1 MAGRGTRVGVRTATR
16 DTLLAAAEHVF
27 ADKGIDGAR
36 IEDIAARARVAVGTI
51 YNYFGDSAQLLKALI
66 NQRRKD
72 LLSRLDQAMADARRR
87 RAPWSGQVEA
97 FIRTTLDCTREHHR
111 FYAILMQ
118 CESRATSPV
127 IGAVSAAFY
136 SRAEALVQRGVRLG
150 LVRESDASILP
161 AVLVT
166 MCRAPLMHLRAKPDA
181 AWTDD
186 LDDQMLRFF
195 CALVRSEPD
204 PERHRDPERQ
214 RDDNQR
220 RTLGRPV
227 WKALIKASKP
237 RRHSR

>member
-1 MAGRGTRVGVRTATR
+1 MPGRGTRVGVRTATR

-27 ADKGIDGAR
+27 AEKGIDGAR

-66 NQRRKD
+66 HQRRKD
-72 LLSRLDQAMADARRR
+72 LLSRLDQAMADARRG

-97 FIRTTLDCTREHHR
+97 FIRITLDCMREHHR

-118 CESRATSPV
+118 CESRTASPA
-127 IGAVSAAFY
+127 IGDVSAEFY
-136 SRAEALVQRGVRLG
+136 NRAEALVQRGVRLG
-150 LVRESDASILP
+150 LVRETDASILP

-166 MCRAPLMHLRAKPDA
+166 MCRAPLLHLRSKPDT

-186 LDDQMLRFF
+186 LSEQMLRFF
-195 CALVRSEPD
+195 SAVVRSEPD
-204 PERHRDPERQ
+204 PERQRDRQ
-214 RDDNQR
+214 RHDEGQR

-237 RRHSR
+237 RRQSR